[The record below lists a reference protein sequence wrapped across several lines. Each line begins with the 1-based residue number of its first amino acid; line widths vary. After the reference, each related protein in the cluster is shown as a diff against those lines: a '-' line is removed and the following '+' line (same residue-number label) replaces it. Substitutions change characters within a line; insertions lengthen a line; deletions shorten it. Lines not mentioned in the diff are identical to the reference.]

1 MSDNSKHNARK
12 AGRTLLVKL
21 TNEYKS
27 FDNEVFKDLKGLEK
41 TYLTEKTQSYFLTFD
56 TITNSVDAMRKL
68 RKDYGESVKAKF
80 AYYRVF
86 FTMQGLDENSEYNI
100 VKSLHTKLI
109 ENKTGA
115 NVLYY
120 KLYKKHNNY
129 IECGDLTLDTKE
141 GFDVLME
148 SENGLKSYELENGF
162 SGVHYRFNRRNPK
175 NDFSHQQHLA
185 N

>member
-1 MSDNSKHNARK
+1 MSDNTKTHARK

-21 TNEYKS
+21 NNEYNS
-27 FDNEVFKDLKGLEK
+27 FDNDIFKDLKGLEK
-41 TYLTEKTQSYFLTFD
+41 THLTEKTQSYFLTFD

-68 RKDYGESVKAKF
+68 RDDYGDSVKAKF

-86 FTMQGLDENSEYNI
+86 FTMQGLNENSEYNT
-100 VKSLHTKLI
+100 VKTLHMKLI
-109 ENKTGA
+109 ESNTGA

-129 IECGDLTLDTKE
+129 IECGDLTLDTKD
-141 GFDVLME
+141 GFDVLMN

-162 SGVHYRFNRRNPK
+162 SGVHYRFNRRSPK
-175 NDFSHQQHLA
+175 NNVSQQQLV
-185 N
+185 